1 MSGIPS
7 LSEQRESLSQVCVL
21 IFEYNVQLATRSV
34 RAFFFF
40 NLVQHP
46 MGCRLYLWFGHS
58 FLTVCVVCVF
68 EIFKGERLLSSSNQ
82 SFYSRF

>member
-34 RAFFFF
+34 RAFFF
-40 NLVQHP
+40 LI
-46 MGCRLYLWFGHS
+46 WFSTPWVAACISG
-58 FLTVCVVCVF
+58 LA
-68 EIFKGERLLSSSNQ
+68 ILS
-82 SFYSRF
+82 